1 MTFYINNK
9 RGNGYQP
16 NNRPKNLI
24 PPNKKPS
31 YKPKESNIKEDCKKN
46 IQLIVC
52 SLCHYKN
59 LVYPEDFGIAIN
71 IDKEE
76 EV

>member
-16 NNRPKNLI
+16 KNKPKNLI

-31 YKPKESNIKEDCKKN
+31 YKPKESNIKEDCKEN
-46 IQLIVC
+46 IQLMAELIKQG
-52 SLCHYKN
+52 L
-59 LVYPEDFGIAIN
+59 GIKTN
-71 IDKEE
+71 
-76 EV
+76 